1 MEAAGYA
8 MQDGGNNNAADRSY
22 VVLVVLLLCNAN
34 LCCDCSVCFRR
45 IVLIRMGKEELTISG
60 SYEYVN
66 TKGGTFFFSLCRN
79 RH

>member
-22 VVLVVLLLCNAN
+22 AVLVVLFLCTAN

-45 IVLIRMGKEELTISG
+45 IVLIRIRGRKS
-60 SYEYVN
+60 
-66 TKGGTFFFSLCRN
+66 
-79 RH
+79 